1 MKKKEYFFVIITA
14 IAVML
19 FIGVGICVGEIQS
32 SRLERIERVEDILDK
47 TAEQCGYI
55 SLGVIDGTSISRKNG
70 KTYDGPAIRAELFK
84 QVGREASDNSWAFSL
99 GEKDGIYLIKFVEYK
114 GARQGAVMDQEVNQ
128 VYIYGVY

>member
-1 MKKKEYFFVIITA
+1 MKKEYFFVIITA
-14 IAVML
+14 IAAMI
-19 FIGVGICVGEIQS
+19 FMSIGICIGEIQS

-70 KTYDGPAIRAELFK
+70 KIYDGPAIRAELF
-84 QVGREASDNSWAFSL
+84 QRIGREAPDNSWAFDI

-114 GARQGAVMDQEVNQ
+114 GPRQGAVMDQEVERT
-128 VYIYGVY
+128 YIYGVY